1 MNSLTTERNMGP
13 CLIQQ
18 LFRQKIGLELDQ
30 GIVDVVLFP
39 LLLKKKDLPK
49 ELLVDIMMT
58 KSSNEHGLSSIIQI
72 FYGGDTRNS
81 LPFTKAGDDPASRR
95 RIMSGKNT
103 SKLRRQTSYHTSWGS
118 IDILNELREL
128 IHLPSRYRL
137 PCSPLQPGER
147 LTERGAGGFFIDMSS
162 GHVHARSVKMEKE
175 QVTEFLE
182 HSLSPGNRLSWGG
195 APDRLFQPI
204 LSTYY

>member
-30 GIVDVVLFP
+30 SIVDVVLFP

-49 ELLVDIMMT
+49 ELLVDIKMT
-58 KSSNEHGLSSIIQI
+58 KSSNDHGLSSIIQI

-162 GHVHARSVKMEKE
+162 GHVHTRSVKMEKE
-175 QVTEFLE
+175 QVNEFLE
-182 HSLSPGNRLSWGG
+182 HSLSPGNRLSWG
-195 APDRLFQPI
+195 ADCRPI

>member
-30 GIVDVVLFP
+30 SIVDVVLFP

-49 ELLVDIMMT
+49 ELLVDIKMT
-58 KSSNEHGLSSIIQI
+58 KSSNDHGLSSIIQI

-81 LPFTKAGDDPASRR
+81 LPFTKGGDDPASRR

-137 PCSPLQPGER
+137 PCSPLQPGDI
-147 LTERGAGGFFIDMSS
+147 LTERGAGGFFIDMGSD
-162 GHVHARSVKMEKE
+162 HVHARSVKMEKE

-195 APDRLFQPI
+195 VPDRLFQPI

>member
-1 MNSLTTERNMGP
+1 MCS

-18 LFRQKIGLELDQ
+18 LFRQKIGMELDQ

-39 LLLKKKDLPK
+39 LLLKRRDTPK
-49 ELLVDIMMT
+49 ELLVDIKMT
-58 KSSNEHGLSSIIQI
+58 KSSNDLGQSSIIQI

-81 LPFTKAGDDPASRR
+81 LPFTKAGIDPASRH

-128 IHLPSRYRL
+128 IHPPHPSRYRMPSSTL
-137 PCSPLQPGER
+137 KPGAR
-147 LTERGAGGFFIDMSS
+147 LSERGSGGFFIDMSS
-162 GHVHARSVKMEKE
+162 DQVHTPSVKMEKE
-175 QVTEFLE
+175 QVNEFLE
-182 HSLSPGNRLSWGG
+182 HSLSPGKRLSWGG
-195 APDRLFQPI
+195 DPDRLFQPI

>member
-30 GIVDVVLFP
+30 SIVDVVLFP

-49 ELLVDIMMT
+49 ELLVDIKMT
-58 KSSNEHGLSSIIQI
+58 KSSNDHGLSSIIQI

-81 LPFTKAGDDPASRR
+81 LPFTKGGDDPASRR

-137 PCSPLQPGER
+137 PCSPLQPGDI

-175 QVTEFLE
+175 QVNEFLE

>member
-1 MNSLTTERNMGP
+1 M

-49 ELLVDIMMT
+49 ELLVDIKMT
-58 KSSNEHGLSSIIQI
+58 KSSNDHGLSSIIQI

-95 RIMSGKNT
+95 RIMTGKNT

-147 LTERGAGGFFIDMSS
+147 LTERGAGGFFIDMGSD
-162 GHVHARSVKMEKE
+162 HVHARSVKMEKE
-175 QVTEFLE
+175 QVNEFLE

-195 APDRLFQPI
+195 DPDRLFQPI

>member
-30 GIVDVVLFP
+30 DIVDVVLFP

-49 ELLVDIMMT
+49 ELLVDIKMT
-58 KSSNEHGLSSIIQI
+58 KSTNDHGLSSIIQI

-137 PCSPLQPGER
+137 PGSPLQPGER
-147 LTERGAGGFFIDMSS
+147 LTERGAGGFFVDMSS
-162 GHVHARSVKMEKE
+162 GHVHARSVKMETE
-175 QVTEFLE
+175 QVNKFLE

>member
-1 MNSLTTERNMGP
+1 MNSLTTERNMGA

-39 LLLKKKDLPK
+39 LLLKKKDWPK
-49 ELLVDIMMT
+49 ELLVDIKMT
-58 KSSNEHGLSSIIQI
+58 KSSNDHGLSSIIQI

-95 RIMSGKNT
+95 RIVSGKNT